1 MAAEADPEER
11 AAFQAEQPLLET
23 ARLRFL
29 DEFSINLAMTRLR
42 ARSQRGTRAVR
53 TEPFEKGGALS
64 VIAALSLDG
73 VSAPMT
79 LEGAFD
85 GASFAL
91 YVEHVLV
98 PELRSGDIVIMDQV
112 PFHKNQRAI
121 SLIEAAGA
129 EVLPLPAYSPDMNPI
144 EQCISKIKAA
154 LRSAKARTVHRLH
167 NALARAMQQIT
178 EADIRGWFTHCGYT
192 CPAN

>member
-1 MAAEADPEER
+1 M
-11 AAFQAEQPLLET
+11 
-23 ARLRFL
+23 
-29 DEFSINLAMTRLR
+29 DEFSINVAMTRLR
-42 ARSQRGTRAVR
+42 ARSVRGTRAIV
-53 TEPFEKGGALS
+53 TEPFEKGVTVS
-64 VIAALSLDG
+64 VIAALALDG

-98 PELRSGDIVIMDQV
+98 PELRAGDIVIMDNV
-112 PFHKNQRAI
+112 PFHKNERARA
-121 SLIEAAGA
+121 LIEAAGA
-129 EVLPLPAYSPDMNPI
+129 GVLPLPAYSPDLNPI

-154 LRSAKARTVHRLH
+154 LRGAKGRTVRRLIK
-167 NALARAMQQIT
+167 ALARAMQQIT
-178 EADIRGWFTHCGYT
+178 EADIRGWFRHCGYT

>member
-1 MAAEADPEER
+1 MAAEASPEER
-11 AAFQAEQPLLET
+11 AAFQAEQPLLPG

-29 DEFSINLAMTRLR
+29 DEFSINLAMTRRR
-42 ARSQRGTRAVR
+42 ARALRGTRAVV
-53 TEPFEKGGALS
+53 TEPFEKGVTWS

-85 GASFAL
+85 GDSFAL

-98 PELRSGDIVIMDQV
+98 PELRTGDIVVMDNV
-112 PFHKNQRAI
+112 PFHKNKRALA
-121 SLIEAAGA
+121 LIEEAGA

-144 EQCISKIKAA
+144 EQCISKIKEA
-154 LRSAKARTVHRLH
+154 LRSAKARTVRRLQ
-167 NALARAMQQIT
+167 NALARAIRQIT
-178 EADIRGWFTHCGYT
+178 EADIRGWFMHCGYT